1 VVNPVAF
8 WQELSIVKIK
18 LFGVLKTMVPGG
30 KDLEVVLS
38 EGGQVRDLVHFIQNE
53 YPQVGELLDKKK
65 VLVSVNQEIAHW
77 DTVLD
82 EADEIALLPPF
93 AGGSCEVWANGRGK
107 SNGC

>member
-1 VVNPVAF
+1 
-8 WQELSIVKIK
+8 
-18 LFGVLKTMVPGG
+18 MVPGG
-30 KDLEVVLS
+30 KDLEVVLPQ
-38 EGGQVRDLVHFIQNE
+38 GGLVRDLVNSIQLK

-77 DTVLD
+77 DTVLE

-93 AGGSCEVWANGRGK
+93 AGGSCEAWANGRGK